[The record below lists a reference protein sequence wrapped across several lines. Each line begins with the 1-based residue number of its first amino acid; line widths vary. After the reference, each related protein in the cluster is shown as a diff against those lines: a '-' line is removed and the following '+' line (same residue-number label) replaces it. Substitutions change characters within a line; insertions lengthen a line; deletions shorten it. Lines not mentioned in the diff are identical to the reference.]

1 MYVDMNISR
10 ALPATPLPGQR
21 CFARPHQ
28 RGEGH
33 GVGRFGGVGAGG
45 GGCQRP
51 RGRGIP
57 RENIEKN
64 VERLW
69 FSMVFVDFF
78 GHIWKMIY

>member
-1 MYVDMNISR
+1 MYVYMNISR

-33 GVGRFGGVGAGG
+33 GVGRFGGVGAGRG
-45 GGCQRP
+45 SSCQRP
-51 RGRGIP
+51 RGRKMGSSP

-69 FSMVFVDFF
+69 FSWFL
-78 GHIWKMIY
+78 